1 MRWAPPACR
10 WRPCSRLESSATCS
24 GPCRRR
30 RDRSSR
36 SSLASAGSA
45 HLEHA
50 CPEAGADP
58 ESFKH
63 QKASG
68 VTDGVPW
75 VVEAAF
81 AYRPGA
87 ETYRLIYGCNW
98 SPCIGDLFDLDGLL
112 ADHWVYDE
120 APVIVI
126 VHLACPVL
134 AFTDWGKSTLALPYQ
149 IEEAVEAVV
158 IKVVAAWTK
167 AVQSRKKRDSA
178 AHAKRQGD
186 DCARRRHSTY
196 Q

>member
-1 MRWAPPACR
+1 MRDFIGGTFRGITRSDSQKKVLDAVGASRMPLATLFKTGKQR
-10 WRPCSRLESSATCS
+10 NLLRALQEAARPIKPVEL
-24 GPCRRR
+24 GVI
-30 RDRSSR
+30 
-36 SSLASAGSA
+36 GSA

-50 CPEAGADP
+50 CPEAGADL

-167 AVQSRKKRDSA
+167 QCRAEETR
-178 AHAKRQGD
+178 
-186 DCARRRHSTY
+186 
-196 Q
+196 